1 MMNKLLCLLL
11 AFAACTACNDDDN
24 DTIRFATEND
34 GIENG
39 YLQGINLQFYGTS
52 TVTDRNDQPFTDD
65 EAWFEFAGGPESFTL
80 YMHKTRFAA
89 GMPGVEMRLRTV
101 PYAPTGDK
109 SLAFAVAELVPEA
122 LRANETGGG
131 SSYQPVERYRITD
144 LEGRIDGVTC
154 RVAFTCAGIYR
165 VVYEGRLIRK

>member
-1 MMNKLLCLLL
+1 
-11 AFAACTACNDDDN
+11 
-24 DTIRFATEND
+24 
-34 GIENG
+34 
-39 YLQGINLQFYGTS
+39 
-52 TVTDRNDQPFTDD
+52 
-65 EAWFEFAGGPESFTL
+65 
-80 YMHKTRFAA
+80 MHKTRFAA

-109 SLAFAVAELVPEA
+109 SLAFDVAELVPEA